1 MTTGPRSRREARP
14 AIVHLHKD
22 EAFQALSSRLELL
35 QRTQQTLDE
44 NWPNLAL
51 KVLAVRHESLLI
63 QTPNAALAAKCRQIE
78 PSVIARLKPLYPGLV
93 QVRFRPATA
102 SRAAPAQRTS
112 VKQPI
117 GATTLQAMRTKME
130 SMPAGIVRDALA
142 RLLARR
148 QS

>member
-1 MTTGPRSRREARP
+1 MTAGPRSRNLARP
-14 AIVHLHKD
+14 AIVHLQKD
-22 EAFQALSSRLELL
+22 EVFQALSSRLELL

-78 PSVIARLKPLYPGLV
+78 PSVIARLKPLYPGLT

-102 SRAAPAQRTS
+102 HQGAAPQRHS
-112 VKQPI
+112 AKQPI
-117 GATTLQAMRTKME
+117 GAQTLDAMQAQLE

-142 RLLARR
+142 RLLAR
-148 QS
+148 QQP